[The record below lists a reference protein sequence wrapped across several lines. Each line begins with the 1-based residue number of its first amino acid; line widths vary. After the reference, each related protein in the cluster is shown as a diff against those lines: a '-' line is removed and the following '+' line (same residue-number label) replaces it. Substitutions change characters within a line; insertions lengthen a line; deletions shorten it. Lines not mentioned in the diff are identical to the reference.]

1 VQSEK
6 VPTDDEDF
14 QKSLMQLRVY
24 EGSAR
29 ALQAR
34 LEIVNAALNE
44 FSLASTTLE
53 GVKTQK
59 NDEDALIPV
68 GGGSYVRVKLS
79 DISKIVMGVGAGV
92 AVEKPIQDS
101 INEIKERIADLDKA
115 RTALQ
120 EQLNQALMRI
130 EENRETLGD
139 LVKKHGGESLTV
151 I

>member
-1 VQSEK
+1 MQSER
-6 VPTDDEDF
+6 VPPDDEDF
-14 QKSLMQLRVY
+14 QKSLMQLRVF

-34 LEIVNAALNE
+34 LEMVNAALNE

-59 NDEDALIPV
+59 SDEDALIPV

-101 INEIKERIADLDKA
+101 ITEIKERRADFDKA
-115 RTALQ
+115 RTALH
-120 EQLNQALMRI
+120 EQLNQVLIRI
-130 EENRETLGD
+130 EENREKLGD

>member
-1 VQSEK
+1 VASEK
-6 VPTDDEDF
+6 LPPDDEDF
-14 QKSLMQLRVY
+14 QRSLVQLRVY

-34 LEIVNAALNE
+34 LEIVNSAMNE

-59 NDEDALIPV
+59 ADEDALIPV
-68 GGGSYVRVKLS
+68 GGGSYVRVKLA
-79 DISKIVMGVGAGV
+79 DISKIVMGIGAGV
-92 AVEKPIQDS
+92 ALEKPIEDS
-101 INEIKERIADLDKA
+101 IKEIKERIADLDKA
-115 RTALQ
+115 RTSLQ
-120 EQLNQALMRI
+120 EQLSQALIRI
-130 EENRETLGD
+130 EENREKLGE

>member
-1 VQSEK
+1 MASER
-6 VPTDDEDF
+6 VPADDEDF
-14 QKSLMQLRVY
+14 QKSLVQLRVY

-59 NDEDALIPV
+59 TDEDALIPV
-68 GGGSYVRVKLS
+68 GGGSYVRVRLS

-92 AVEKPIQDS
+92 AVEKPIEDS
-101 INEIKERIADLDKA
+101 VIEIKERITDLDKV
-115 RTALQ
+115 RTSLQ
-120 EQLNQALMRI
+120 EQLSQALFRI
-130 EENRETLGD
+130 EEGRERLGE

-151 I
+151 L

>member
-1 VQSEK
+1 VASEK
-6 VPTDDEDF
+6 VPADDEDF
-14 QKSLMQLRVY
+14 QKSLVQLRAY

-59 NDEDALIPV
+59 TDEDALIPV

-92 AVEKPIQDS
+92 AVEKPIEDS
-101 INEIKERIADLDKA
+101 VNEIKERIADLDKA
-115 RTALQ
+115 RTSLQ
-120 EQLNQALMRI
+120 EQLSQALFRI
-130 EENRETLGD
+130 EENREKLGE

-151 I
+151 L

>member
-1 VQSEK
+1 
-6 VPTDDEDF
+6 
-14 QKSLMQLRVY
+14 MQLRVY

-59 NDEDALIPV
+59 SDEDALIPV

-101 INEIKERIADLDKA
+101 INEIKERIADFDKA
-115 RTALQ
+115 RTSIQ
-120 EQLNQALMRI
+120 EQLNQALFRI
-130 EENRETLGD
+130 EENREKLGE

>member
-1 VQSEK
+1 VASEK
-6 VPTDDEDF
+6 VPADDEDF
-14 QKSLMQLRVY
+14 QKSLVQQRVY

-59 NDEDALIPV
+59 TDEDALIPV
-68 GGGSYVRVKLS
+68 GGGSYVRVRLS

-92 AVEKPIQDS
+92 AVEKPIEDS
-101 INEIKERIADLDKA
+101 VNEIKERIADLDKA
-115 RTALQ
+115 RTSLQ
-120 EQLNQALMRI
+120 EQLSQALFRI
-130 EENRETLGD
+130 EESREKLGE

-151 I
+151 L